1 MSAPMKRLS
10 TSVVGLALLASLGA
24 ASYTVAA
31 GDSLSEIA
39 ENNGVS
45 TRALA
50 DANGLANPDMIR
62 IGQVLE
68 IPTAAIAAAMH
79 EVQPGDR
86 LADIARANNTT
97 IKAIAAANGIDD
109 INLIRIGQVLEIP
122 GMQGSS
128 SENDA
133 DPTSYRVT
141 SGDALS
147 LIAARFGLPTVLL
160 AEANAITNVDKIL
173 VGSVLKIPAVGDTP
187 PPDPAP
193 APADE
198 PAPAPAPAPAPEPA
212 ARTYVVAAGDALS
225 IIARDNGVTTDALAA
240 ANGITNPATIFV
252 GQTLTI
258 PSSETAE
265 VAPSPE
271 PAAEPAEEPAETPA
285 PIPLPNPSDPKTVL
299 EPTYYQVQS
308 GDTLSAIAAS
318 FVGMRAE
325 DIAFAN
331 GLGGDGDLQVGA
343 TLVIPV
349 LERNTRGV
357 VSPDAFKANN
367 ETFHTVADGETMT
380 SIADAFGVDVNQL
393 AELNGIGDIRYVAV
407 GHVLEIPANRWVCP
421 LPNAIFINDW
431 GFPRTGGRTHE
442 GNDLFVAIGTP
453 IAAPVAGVLTNKEGP
468 VGGLQFNL
476 VGDDGVTYI
485 GSHLS
490 DFGAEGRVSPGDV
503 IGYVGDSGNAAGAK
517 PHLHFEMHPGGLDA
531 PVNPYPTLVRA
542 CR

>member
-1 MSAPMKRLS
+1 MKRLS
-10 TSVVGLALLASLGA
+10 ASVVGLALLASLGA
-24 ASYTVAA
+24 ASYTVAP
-31 GDSLSEIA
+31 GDSLSQIA
-39 ENNGVS
+39 ESNGMS
-45 TRALA
+45 TLALA
-50 DANGLANPDMIR
+50 DANGIADPDLIR
-62 IGQVLE
+62 IGQILE
-68 IPTAAIAAAMH
+68 IPVGAIAAARH

-97 IKAIAAANGIDD
+97 IKAIAAANGIND

-122 GMQGSS
+122 GSASAGDGSDS
-128 SENDA
+128 A
-133 DPTSYRVT
+133 PVSYRVT

-147 LIAARFGLPTVLL
+147 LIAARFGLPTVVL

-173 VGSVLKIPAVGDTP
+173 VGAVLNIPES
-187 PPDPAP
+187 
-193 APADE
+193 ADAASAEE
-198 PAPAPAPAPAPEPA
+198 PAPAQQAEPTPIPPPEPAPEPA
-212 ARTYVVAAGDALS
+212 PEPVAKTYVVAAGDALS
-225 IIARDNGVTTDALAA
+225 LIARDHGVTTDALAA
-240 ANGITNPATIFV
+240 ANGITDPGSIFV
-252 GQTLTI
+252 GQTLSI
-258 PSSETAE
+258 PGTPAA
-265 VAPSPE
+265 VPAPDPE
-271 PAAEPAEEPAETPA
+271 PAVEPAATPA
-285 PIPLPNPSDPKTVL
+285 PIPLPDPSDPKIVL
-299 EPTYYQVQS
+299 EPTYYEVKE

-318 FVGMRAE
+318 FLNMRSE

-357 VSPDAFKANN
+357 VSPDAFKANT
-367 ETFHTVADGETMT
+367 ETFYTVTDGETMT
-380 SIADAFGVDVNQL
+380 SIAQKFGVDVNQL

-421 LPNAIFINDW
+421 LPEAIFINDW

-453 IAAPVAGVLTNKEGP
+453 IAAPVSGVLTNKEGP

-490 DFGAEGRVSPGDV
+490 GFGEAGQVAAGAI